1 MKAVSGQSKMYICIS
16 SKVKAQNIF
25 VVVNFVSNFSGKI
38 KWCIC
43 CSANT
48 VWDPCRKLVNHF
60 LFAAL
65 SPHGFPQARG
75 IMLPKPT
82 YKAHLD
88 MDFHLI
94 SQALPGHTQWCAQR
108 ATCWCRQWRGGGME
122 GARQGW
128 MLHTALP
135 FPAPCEVAL
144 SRWWRWLD
152 EAHLPLN
159 TVVYNLHR
167 KREPQL
173 LSLLSRCI
181 NSILSPTQQSPAIC
195 TPTQNVT
202 EAQPEM
208 TQLH

>member
-16 SKVKAQNIF
+16 SKVKAQNILV
-25 VVVNFVSNFSGKI
+25 VVVNFVSSFSGKI

-48 VWDPCRKLVNHF
+48 VWDPCRKLVIHF

-65 SPHGFPQARG
+65 SPYGFPQARG

-88 MDFHLI
+88 IGFHVI
-94 SQALPGHTQWCAQR
+94 SQALAGRTQWCAQR
-108 ATCWCRQWRGGGME
+108 AGAGTMARRGRKEPGRDGCSMQPCPFLLPGRWHWPDDGDDLMKPTCPWTLWFITYG
-122 GARQGW
+122 
-128 MLHTALP
+128 
-135 FPAPCEVAL
+135 
-144 SRWWRWLD
+144 
-152 EAHLPLN
+152 
-159 TVVYNLHR
+159 

-173 LSLLSRCI
+173 LSLFSRCI
-181 NSILSPTQQSPAIC
+181 NSILSPTQQSSAVC